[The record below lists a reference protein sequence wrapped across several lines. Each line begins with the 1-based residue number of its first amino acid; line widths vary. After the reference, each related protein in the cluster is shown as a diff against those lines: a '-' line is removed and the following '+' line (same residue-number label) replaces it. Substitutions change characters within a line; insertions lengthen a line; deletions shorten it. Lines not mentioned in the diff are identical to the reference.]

1 MLIEVPYLVN
11 SCVLAE
17 GDWGCR
23 MSKVPVAELASL
35 LNDWNM
41 EIKKDHADEA
51 ERLFAKAKQAVEEID
66 DADILIYYS
75 LLEKRHHILMYN
87 LRGQKG
93 NVSTKSIE
101 GHYGKK
107 EDDLSNRLAYYF
119 DFYEGVYEQH
129 QGNYEVALQMYQS
142 AEKLLDKIPSE
153 IERADFDFKVAWLY
167 YRLSHIMLSL
177 SYIRRA
183 LHVYKRHKQYERRT
197 ALSYSLI
204 AANLTEIGRYEEA
217 LENYRLAEEV
227 LTNEQDDFMLAQLHH
242 NVAILYSFWNKPKE
256 SIRHLEKALSHQEY
270 YDSDFFFHSTYL
282 ISRELC
288 VIGEKQRASQ
298 YIEAAYARMK
308 DASHEVFQLKIGIVH
323 DLYLTHAPQRFQQ
336 IDEKLRKLEEKNEYH
351 EVKEL
356 SQFAAKYCEKQ
367 ALYEQSVF
375 YLNKSLEADL
385 HMKRMGLI

>member
-1 MLIEVPYLVN
+1 
-11 SCVLAE
+11 
-17 GDWGCR
+17 

-51 ERLFAKAKQAVEEID
+51 ERLFVKAKQAVEEID
-66 DADILIYYS
+66 DADILMYYS

-93 NVSTKSIE
+93 NVSKKSIE

-107 EDDLSNRLAYYF
+107 DDDLSNRLAYYF

-129 QGNYEVALQMYQS
+129 QGNYDVALQMYQS

-183 LHVYKRHKQYERRT
+183 LHAYKRHKQYERRT

-227 LTNEQDDFMLAQLHH
+227 LTSEEDDFMLAQHHH
-242 NVAILYSFWNKPKE
+242 NVAILYSFWHKPKQ

-288 VIGEKQRASQ
+288 VISEKQRASQ
-298 YIEAAYARMK
+298 YIEAAYARIK
-308 DASHEVFQLKIGIVH
+308 DTSQEVFQLKIGIVH
-323 DLYLTHAPQRFQQ
+323 DLYLTNVPQRFQQ

-351 EVKEL
+351 ELKEL
-356 SQFAAKYCEKQ
+356 SRFAAKYCEKQ
-367 ALYEQSVF
+367 ALYEQAVF

>member
-1 MLIEVPYLVN
+1 MLIEVPYLVK
-11 SCVLAE
+11 SCVAAE

-23 MSKVPVAELASL
+23 MSKIPFAELASL

-66 DADILIYYS
+66 DADILMYYS

-93 NVSTKSIE
+93 SVSTKSIE
-101 GHYGKK
+101 SLHGKK
-107 EDDLSNRLAYYF
+107 EEDLSNRLAYYF

-183 LHVYKRHKQYERRT
+183 LHVYKRHKHYERRT

-204 AANLTEIGRYEEA
+204 AANQTEIGRYEEA

-227 LTNEQDDFMLAQLHH
+227 LTSEQDDFMLAQLHH

-256 SIRHLEKALSHQEY
+256 SVRHLEKALSHQEY
-270 YDSDFFFHSTYL
+270 YESDFFFHSTYL

-298 YIEAAYARMK
+298 YIEAAYTRIK

-323 DLYLTHAPQRFQQ
+323 DLYLTNAPQRFQQ

-356 SQFAAKYCEKQ
+356 SHFAAKYCEKQ

>member
-1 MLIEVPYLVN
+1 
-11 SCVLAE
+11 
-17 GDWGCR
+17 
-23 MSKVPVAELASL
+23 MSKIPVAELASL

-66 DADILIYYS
+66 DADILMYYS

-93 NVSTKSIE
+93 SVSTKSIE
-101 GHYGKK
+101 GLHGKK
-107 EDDLSNRLAYYF
+107 EEDLSNRLAYYF

-183 LHVYKRHKQYERRT
+183 LHVYKRHKHYERRT

-204 AANLTEIGRYEEA
+204 AANQTEIGRYEEA
-217 LENYRLAEEV
+217 LGNYRLAEEV
-227 LTNEQDDFMLAQLHH
+227 LTKEQDDFMLAQLHH

-256 SIRHLEKALSHQEY
+256 SVHHLEKALSHQEY
-270 YDSDFFFHSTYL
+270 YESDFFFHSTYL
-282 ISRELC
+282 MSRELC

-298 YIEAAYARMK
+298 YIEAAYARIK

-323 DLYLTHAPQRFQQ
+323 DLYLTNAPQRFQQ

-356 SQFAAKYCEKQ
+356 SHFAAKYCEKQ
-367 ALYEQSVF
+367 TLYEQSVF
-375 YLNKSLEADL
+375 YFNKSLEADL

>member
-1 MLIEVPYLVN
+1 MLIEVPYLVK
-11 SCVLAE
+11 SCDAAE

-23 MSKVPVAELASL
+23 MSKIPVAELASL

-66 DADILIYYS
+66 DADILMYYS

-93 NVSTKSIE
+93 SVSTKSME
-101 GHYGKK
+101 GLHGKK

-197 ALSYSLI
+197 ALSYSLV

-227 LTNEQDDFMLAQLHH
+227 LTSEQDDFMLAQHHH

-288 VIGEKQRASQ
+288 VIGETQRASQ
-298 YIEAAYARMK
+298 YIEAAYAKIK

-323 DLYLTHAPQRFQQ
+323 DLYLTNAPQRFQQ

-356 SQFAAKYCEKQ
+356 SHFAAKYCEKQ
-367 ALYEQSVF
+367 ALFEKSVF

>member
-1 MLIEVPYLVN
+1 MLIEVPYLVK
-11 SCVLAE
+11 SCDAAE

-23 MSKVPVAELASL
+23 MSKIPVAELASL

-66 DADILIYYS
+66 DADILMYYS

-93 NVSTKSIE
+93 SVSTRSIE
-101 GHYGKK
+101 GHHGKK

-183 LHVYKRHKQYERRT
+183 LHVYKRHKHYERRT

-204 AANLTEIGRYEEA
+204 AANQTEIGRYEEA

-227 LTNEQDDFMLAQLHH
+227 LTSEQDDFMLAQLHH

-270 YDSDFFFHSTYL
+270 YESDFFFHSTYL

-298 YIEAAYARMK
+298 YIEVAYARIK

-323 DLYLTHAPQRFQQ
+323 DLYLTNAPQRFQQ

-356 SQFAAKYCEKQ
+356 SHFAAKYCEKQ

>member
-1 MLIEVPYLVN
+1 
-11 SCVLAE
+11 
-17 GDWGCR
+17 
-23 MSKVPVAELASL
+23 MSKIPVAELASL

-66 DADILIYYS
+66 DADILMYYS

-93 NVSTKSIE
+93 SVSTRSIE
-101 GHYGKK
+101 GHHGKK

-183 LHVYKRHKQYERRT
+183 LHVYKRHKHYERRT

-204 AANLTEIGRYEEA
+204 AANQTEIGRYEEA

-227 LTNEQDDFMLAQLHH
+227 LTSEQDDFMLAQLHH

-270 YDSDFFFHSTYL
+270 YESDFFFHSTYL

-298 YIEAAYARMK
+298 YIEAAYARIK

-323 DLYLTHAPQRFQQ
+323 DLYLTNAPQRFQQ
-336 IDEKLRKLEEKNEYH
+336 IDEKLRKLEEKHEYH

-356 SQFAAKYCEKQ
+356 SHFAAKYCEKQ

>member
-1 MLIEVPYLVN
+1 
-11 SCVLAE
+11 
-17 GDWGCR
+17 
-23 MSKVPVAELASL
+23 
-35 LNDWNM
+35 M

-51 ERLFAKAKQAVEEID
+51 ERLFAKAKKAVEEID
-66 DADILIYYS
+66 DADILMYYS
-75 LLEKRHHILMYN
+75 LLEKRHRILMYN

-93 NVSTKSIE
+93 DVSPKSIE
-101 GHYGKK
+101 GHYQNKD
-107 EDDLSNRLAYYF
+107 DDLSNRLAYYF

-183 LHVYKRHKQYERRT
+183 LQIYKRHKHYERRT

-217 LENYRLAEEV
+217 LENYRHAENI
-227 LTNEQDDFMLAQLHH
+227 LMNEQDDFMMAQHHH
-242 NVAILYSFWNKPKE
+242 NVAILYSFWNRPKE
-256 SIRHLEKALSHQEY
+256 SICHLEKALSHQEY

-282 ISRELC
+282 ISRQLC
-288 VIGEKQRASQ
+288 VIGEKQRAHQ
-298 YIEAAYARMK
+298 YIEAAYARIK
-308 DASHEVFQLKIGIVH
+308 DASHEVFQLKLGIVH
-323 DLYLTHAPQRFQQ
+323 DLYLTNAPQRFQQ
-336 IDEKLRKLEEKNEYH
+336 IDDKLRKLEEKNEYH

-356 SQFAAKYCEKQ
+356 SQFVAKYCEKQ
-367 ALYEQSVF
+367 NLYKQSVF

-385 HMKRMGLI
+385 NMKRMGMI

>member
-1 MLIEVPYLVN
+1 MLIEVPYLVK
-11 SCVLAE
+11 SCVAVV

-23 MSKVPVAELASL
+23 MSKIPVAELASL

-66 DADILIYYS
+66 DADILMYYS

-93 NVSTKSIE
+93 SVSTKSIE
-101 GHYGKK
+101 GLHGKK

-197 ALSYSLI
+197 ALSYSLV

-227 LTNEQDDFMLAQLHH
+227 LTSEQDDFMLAQHHH

-288 VIGEKQRASQ
+288 VIGETQRASQ
-298 YIEAAYARMK
+298 YIEAAYAKIK

-323 DLYLTHAPQRFQQ
+323 DLYLTNAPQRFQQ

-356 SQFAAKYCEKQ
+356 SHFAAKYCEKQ
-367 ALYEQSVF
+367 ALFEKSVF

>member
-1 MLIEVPYLVN
+1 
-11 SCVLAE
+11 
-17 GDWGCR
+17 
-23 MSKVPVAELASL
+23 MSKGPVAELASL

-93 NVSTKSIE
+93 NVSKKSIE

-183 LHVYKRHKQYERRT
+183 LHVYKRHKHYERRT

-227 LTNEQDDFMLAQLHH
+227 LTSEQDDFMLAQHHH

-288 VIGEKQRASQ
+288 VIGEKQRAGQ
-298 YIEAAYARMK
+298 YIEAAYARIK

-336 IDEKLRKLEEKNEYH
+336 IEEKLRKLEEKNEYH